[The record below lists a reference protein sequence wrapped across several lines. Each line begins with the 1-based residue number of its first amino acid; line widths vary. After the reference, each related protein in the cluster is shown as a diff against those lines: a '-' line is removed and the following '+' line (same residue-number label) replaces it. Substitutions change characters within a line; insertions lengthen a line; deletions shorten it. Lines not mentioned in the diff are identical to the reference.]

1 MGAIWA
7 RLSRKKGKMKK
18 IISVILAGIL
28 ALTSLIVAPV
38 KAAGT
43 NVTVDFETMTNLGSG
58 VSCNPTA
65 LPTVCPGIEI
75 TGTPSGFIFFDQIFG
90 PLATTGIVLG
100 FASPNFNDPNPG
112 LDGNGSEVL
121 TVKFL
126 NNAASI
132 VTFNLTAY
140 PSASPGIENVPATV
154 VLEAFDVS
162 NAPLGSQTVTFT
174 GVTNGQY
181 TPSSITFTTASM
193 VVKSVTLRV
202 TASPANGIFVESLIY
217 DTPLT
222 GTEKTLTVTKTGNG
236 VGTVTSN
243 PAGINCGAS
252 CSALFAN
259 NAVVALTAS
268 PDADSVFTGWS
279 GACTSTG
286 ACSVTM
292 SASKSV
298 SAAFAARISTVFQ
311 LNQFVAFSHD
321 NTWIRQ
327 NSKINSGNVGAN
339 VAAVKKGK
347 GANDR
352 DNDDSKPD
360 RLVEVVIGEHV
371 SAVNPATVVV
381 GDTVRLRNKST
392 VANVVSNELI
402 NKKGTIL
409 VTSQGPV
416 DVPVLALPALPAIT
430 PGTQNVEV
438 ARRGSQTINPG
449 QYGVLTVNADATLTL
464 AGGTYHVK
472 SLDVRQRGKI
482 LAAGPVEIYVQN
494 EIDTDA
500 NSVIGP
506 ASSSVA
512 ARSIKIFVAGA
523 NDKGRRNDDA
533 EVGAVAVEFGQNSAV
548 SANVY
553 APNGTIH
560 LRAGS
565 DGTGAFIGKAVI
577 VGERTKLTLDSAF

>member
-1 MGAIWA
+1 
-7 RLSRKKGKMKK
+7 MKK
-18 IISVILAGIL
+18 IISIILVGIL

-43 NVTVDFETMTNLGSG
+43 NVTVDFETMTNLGSA

-75 TGTPSGFIFFDQIFG
+75 TGSPTGFIFFDQIYG
-90 PLATTGIVLG
+90 PLATTGVVLG
-100 FASPNFNDPNPG
+100 FASPHFGDEHPG
-112 LDGNGSEVL
+112 LYGNEVL

-126 NNAASI
+126 NNAAST
-132 VTFNLTAY
+132 VTMNLTVY
-140 PSASPGIENVPATV
+140 PAAAPSIENVPATV
-154 VLEAFDVS
+154 VLEAFDVG
-162 NAPLGSQTVTFT
+162 NAPVGSQTVTFT

-193 VVKSVTLRV
+193 VVKSVTLRA
-202 TASPANGIFVESLIY
+202 TASPPNGLFIESLIY
-217 DTPLT
+217 DAPLT
-222 GTEKTLTVTKTGNG
+222 GTEKTLTVAKTGNG

-243 PAGINCGAS
+243 PAGIDCGAA

-259 NAVVALTAS
+259 NAVVGLTAT

-279 GACTSTG
+279 GGCTGTG

-292 SASKSV
+292 NANN
-298 SAAFAARISTVFQ
+298 SAAASFAARISTVFQ

-339 VAAVKKGK
+339 AAAVKKGK

-352 DNDDSKPD
+352 DADDSKPD

-371 SAVNPATVVV
+371 NAVNPATVVV

-409 VTSQGPV
+409 ITSQGPV
-416 DVPVLALPALPAIT
+416 DLPVVVLPALPAIT
-430 PGTQNVEV
+430 PGTQNIEV
-438 ARRGSQTINPG
+438 ARRGSQALTPG
-449 QYGVLTVNADATLTL
+449 NYGVLTVNSDATLTL

-494 EIDTDA
+494 EIDTDS
-500 NSVIGP
+500 NTVIGP
-506 ASSSVA
+506 ASGSVA
-512 ARSIKIFVAGA
+512 ARNIKIFVAGTD
-523 NDKGRRNDDA
+523 DKGHRGDDA
-533 EVGAVAVEFGQNSAV
+533 EVGSVAVEFGQNSTV

-560 LRAGS
+560 LRSGS
-565 DGTGAFIGKAVI
+565 GGTGAFIGKAV
-577 VGERTKLTLDSAF
+577 VAGERTTLTLDSAF